1 MCVDGHKETNHIQ
14 SKHKMV
20 SLERNMNAFSE
31 AVGEYA
37 YRAKWV
43 YIVFDLNE
51 HELEIAREHAK
62 RLGSH
67 LYTYW
72 YA

>member
-1 MCVDGHKETNHIQ
+1 MCAKYPYKFHLHWCVDGHKETTHIQ
-14 SKHKMV
+14 SKHKMAV
-20 SLERNMNAFSE
+20 LERNMNAFSE

-51 HELEIAREHAK
+51 HELEIAQRT
-62 RLGSH
+62 R
-67 LYTYW
+67 
-72 YA
+72 